1 MTEFACTVLPNGL
14 RVVTETMPGVRS
26 ASVGIWVAVGT
37 RDEEPEQAGAAHFLE
52 HLLFKGTTRR
62 SARQIAEEIDSVGG
76 ELNAFTTRESTCFY
90 AHVLDTDLP
99 LAVDLVSDVVFD
111 GQCSES
117 DTEVERTVVLDE
129 IAMRDDD
136 PDDWLHELFAV
147 ALMGD
152 HPLARPILGTEK
164 SITGMTAGLLQNFH
178 RTTYRPHR
186 MVLAVAGN
194 VRHEDVLRL
203 AEEVTA
209 RYPDVCGGRAE
220 PAPPRTGRAEFTS
233 SDKVLLRS
241 DTVEQAK
248 VMLGMPVMSRHD
260 EDRFALS
267 VLNAALGGGT
277 SSRLFQEVRE
287 RRGLAYQVYSS
298 PVFYAD
304 TGNLAVEAGCQPERL
319 GELVRVL
326 RGVLGEVAANGL
338 TPAEVRRAQGQL
350 RGELVLSLEDTGS
363 RMSRIGKN
371 ELHYGRAFTI
381 DETLARI
388 AEVTPEKV
396 AEVADRYLRRV
407 RAAAVV
413 GPYSHLDDLPG
424 GLLEVL

>member
-1 MTEFACTVLPNGL
+1 MTDFACTVLPNGL

-37 RDEEPEQAGAAHFLE
+37 RDEQPEEAGAAHFLE

-62 SARQIAEEIDSVGG
+62 TAQQIAEEIDAVGG

-90 AHVLDTDLP
+90 AHVLDTDVP
-99 LAVDLVSDVVFD
+99 LAVDLVADVVFD
-111 GQCSES
+111 GRCSEA
-117 DTEVERTVVLDE
+117 DTEIERTVVLDE

-136 PDDWLHELFAV
+136 PDDWLHELFSV

-164 SITGMTAGLLQNFH
+164 SITGMTAGLLREFH
-178 RTTYRPHR
+178 RTRYLPQR
-186 MVLAVAGN
+186 MVFAVAGN

-203 AEEVTA
+203 VEEATA
-209 RYPDVCGGRAE
+209 RYPRVSDGRAE
-220 PAPPRTGRAEFTS
+220 PEPPRGGRAEFTS
-233 SDKVLLRS
+233 ADEVLLRS

-287 RRGLAYQVYSS
+287 RRGLAYQVCSS
-298 PVFYAD
+298 PVFYSD
-304 TGNLAVEAGCQPERL
+304 TGNLAIEAGCQPERL

-326 RGVLGEVAANGL
+326 RDVIGEVAADGL
-338 TPAEVRRAQGQL
+338 TPEEVVRAQGQL

-388 AEVTPEKV
+388 AAVTPE
-396 AEVADRYLRRV
+396 EVAAVAGRYLRRV

-413 GPYSHLDDLPG
+413 GPYAHLDDLPG
-424 GLLEVL
+424 ELLEVL